1 MISNNFEHIFCKG
14 LIILF
19 FYALVLIF
27 TACQPGYFGT
37 NCSFTCSPNCKTCRH
52 TDGLCSCRAG
62 WMGHECSVGKSNRK
76 NDIIVMLAQ
85 NNQVANSTSFIKHLT
100 LKNTLYLSEC
110 THSYGEN
117 CQYPCSGQ
125 CINRTCDR
133 FNGNCFCD
141 GKCGKI

>member
-1 MISNNFEHIFCKG
+1 MISNNFEHTFCKG

-85 NNQVANSTSFIKHLT
+85 NN
-100 LKNTLYLSEC
+100 
-110 THSYGEN
+110 
-117 CQYPCSGQ
+117 
-125 CINRTCDR
+125 
-133 FNGNCFCD
+133 
-141 GKCGKI
+141 